1 MQLDPRSGDRGQE
14 IFTNRS
20 YYHSR
25 ADTGTQLVPPAKKG
39 YVMPKHRIT
48 RRAALGTVA
57 SVWPMAIGS
66 QAFSNSQTGEQRKVT
81 IGIATNSFRELTN
94 QQMAEELSR
103 AGVHTAQLFLT
114 QSDSNY
120 WKYNGRND
128 LSDLTPGRCKEIADA
143 YRSAGVS
150 IHSMGVYT
158 NLIHPDE
165 AELQANLAYFEEMM
179 KIGRQMGV
187 DKFITEA
194 GHYESEEPA
203 PRLAEYLQGEV
214 WDKMVTVFKQLGK
227 TAERYDATVLAEPY
241 FGGFFASAK
250 RTRVFLEEVD
260 SRRIRALLDPANLLE
275 LNDLEEMFDQLEP
288 WIDCLHAKDR
298 KLHTERGVAAGLGDI
313 DYPKFITLAA
323 ERTPSAPLIVEYVG
337 SQDYKQALAHLRDN
351 MRKVGVGEA

>member
-1 MQLDPRSGDRGQE
+1 
-14 IFTNRS
+14 
-20 YYHSR
+20 
-25 ADTGTQLVPPAKKG
+25 
-39 YVMPKHRIT
+39 MPEDRIT

-57 SVWPMAIGS
+57 AAWPLSVGS
-66 QAFSNSQTGEQRKVT
+66 QACSQDQTGGQGKV
-81 IGIATNSFRELTN
+81 IVGIATTSFHDFTN
-94 QQMAEELSR
+94 QRMAEELSR

-128 LSDLTPGRCKEIADA
+128 LSDLTPDRCKQIADA

-150 IHSMGVYT
+150 IHSLGVYT

-165 AELQANLAYFEEMM
+165 AELKANLVYFEEMM
-179 KIGRQMGV
+179 KIGRLMGV

-194 GHYESEEPA
+194 GHHESDRPA
-203 PRLAEYLQGEV
+203 PGLADYLREEV
-214 WDKMVTVFKQLGK
+214 WGRMVSVFKQLGR
-227 TAERYDATVLAEPY
+227 TAERHGATVLAEPF

-260 SRRIRALLDPANLLE
+260 SPRIRALLDPANLLE

-323 ERTPSAPLIVEYVG
+323 ERTPSAPLILEYVG
-337 SQDYKQALAHLRDN
+337 SKDYKQALAHLREN
-351 MRKVGVGEA
+351 MQRVGVGDA

>member
-1 MQLDPRSGDRGQE
+1 
-14 IFTNRS
+14 
-20 YYHSR
+20 
-25 ADTGTQLVPPAKKG
+25 
-39 YVMPKHRIT
+39 MPKHRIT
-48 RRAALGTVA
+48 RRAALGA
-57 SVWPMAIGS
+57 AAAAWPLAVGS
-66 QAFSNSQTGEQRKVT
+66 QAFSQSQANQQRKITV
-81 IGIATNSFRELTN
+81 GIATNSFREFTN
-94 QQMAEELSR
+94 QRMAQELSQ

-128 LSDLTPGRCKEIADA
+128 LSDLTPDRCKQIADA

-165 AELQANLAYFEEMM
+165 AELNANLAYFEEMM
-179 KIGRQMGV
+179 KVGRQMGV
-187 DKFITEA
+187 GKFITEA
-194 GHYESEEPA
+194 GHYESDEPA

-214 WDKMVTVFKQLGK
+214 WDKMVAVFKQLGQ
-227 TAERYDATVLAEPY
+227 TAERYGATVLVEPY
-241 FGGFFASAK
+241 YGGFFASAK

-260 SRRIRALLDPANLLE
+260 SPRVRALLDPANLLE

-298 KLHTERGVAAGLGDI
+298 KLHTELGVAAGLGDI

-323 ERTPSAPLIVEYVG
+323 ERTPAAPLILEYVG
-337 SQDYKQALAHLRDN
+337 SKDYKQALAHLREN
-351 MRKVGVGEA
+351 MQKVGLIEA